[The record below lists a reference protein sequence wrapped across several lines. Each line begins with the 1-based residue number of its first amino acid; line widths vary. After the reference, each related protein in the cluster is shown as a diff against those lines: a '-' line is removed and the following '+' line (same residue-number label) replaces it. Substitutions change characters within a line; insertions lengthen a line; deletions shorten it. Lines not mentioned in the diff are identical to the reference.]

1 MGSADV
7 PVEEHR
13 PLLELAVGEQVR
25 LHPIRMPMRMSCTDP
40 EVALCWAVLRMDPLL
55 VQGLRPG
62 TTDMLLQYGDGTYDL
77 IDISVHRDLRALQG
91 TVSTLAGMPPLPP
104 PEGTVPLDVPLGST
118 LTIEL
123 PAPPQYAVVE
133 DPDIVEV
140 SPP

>member
-25 LHPIRMPMRMSCTDP
+25 LHPIRMPAHMSCTDP
-40 EVALCWAVLRMDPLL
+40 EVALCTAVLRMDPLL
-55 VQGLRPG
+55 IQGLRPG

-91 TVSTLAGMPPLPP
+91 TVSTLAGMPPPP
-104 PEGTVPLDVPLGST
+104 PEGKVPLDVPLGST

-123 PAPPQYAVVE
+123 PAPPQLLAID

-140 SPP
+140 SKP